1 MRGSETLSRT
11 GKFFESLLLGQRGQS
26 GDRYLTTRLAKS
38 LIDFIKINP
47 AEGRVVVTKL
57 LQEVSDLR
65 RKNAELETHALT
77 DCLTGAYNRRYYEGV
92 IEELGHMPLNEQRKP
107 SGHHVLML
115 IDMDHFKAINDRHGH
130 AAGDAALKH
139 VVGTLQHMV
148 RKTDAVCRV
157 GGDEFA
163 IILKDATSEGA
174 QEKIANITQ
183 AFNEM
188 SFDYGGAH
196 IEVRATIAHAEI
208 NPDSVQ
214 RMEDLL
220 VETDL
225 ALFKKKH
232 GRAEG
237 ENGAAKSS

>member
-11 GKFFESLLLGQRGQS
+11 GKFFESLLRGQQGAA

-57 LQEVSDLR
+57 LRELSDLR
-65 RKNAELETHALT
+65 RKNAELETYALT
-77 DCLTGAYNRRYYEGV
+77 DHLTGAYNRRYYEGM
-92 IEELGHMPLNEQRKP
+92 IEELGHKPVSEQRNP
-107 SGHHVLML
+107 TGHHVLML
-115 IDMDHFKAINDRHGH
+115 IDMDRFKAINDCHGH

-163 IILKDATSEGA
+163 VILKDATPEGA
-174 QEKIANITQ
+174 KEKIAHITQ

-188 SFDYGGAH
+188 SFTYAGAD
-196 IEVRATIAHAEI
+196 IEVRATIAHAAI
-208 NPDSVQ
+208 NFESAQ
-214 RMEDLL
+214 HMEDILL
-220 VETDL
+220 ETDR
-225 ALFKKKH
+225 ALFRKKH
-232 GRAEG
+232 IREDEKNTAAE
-237 ENGAAKSS
+237 SL